1 MRKFRNIINT
11 LLPIPARALGKT
23 RYPTGAK
30 TQGEKVLL
38 LFMLT
43 IASRQLKTNRMK
55 GSTTSTEVTNKIS
68 ASRHHHPKVHQPK
81 EIKSQHYTTPVPSTT
96 YLERQSQR
104 VSWRN
109 PGVRCNIRNSTAPK
123 VSKNLKVTKLQKHHP
138 NCDNFIDQK
147 NILNSLFLA
156 ACPSCWIQFTKT

>member
-1 MRKFRNIINT
+1 MKKKSKFRNNIYT

-30 TQGEKVLL
+30 TQGKKVLL

-43 IASRQLKTNRMK
+43 TASRQLKTNRLK

-81 EIKSQHYTTPVPSTT
+81 EIKLQHHTHPLYPQ
-96 YLERQSQR
+96 LRGLGRQPQR
-104 VSWRN
+104 VYWRT
-109 PGVRCNIRNSTAPK
+109 PGVCCNIRNSTA
-123 VSKNLKVTKLQKHHP
+123 QKSAK
-138 NCDNFIDQK
+138 I
-147 NILNSLFLA
+147 
-156 ACPSCWIQFTKT
+156 